1 MKKTAVARKSGSR
14 SAARRKAGAGPKK
27 SAPST
32 NGAPAVRLARIP
44 KGRKP
49 QYFSDPAIDK
59 LLSMTMTLAAELS
72 VARDRIDTLERLIER
87 SGLFSARDV
96 DDYLPTADVE
106 AAREARRAAYI
117 ARVLRA
123 VHADLEETT
132 NSAMPKSQEEVIA
145 AVSA

>member
-1 MKKTAVARKSGSR
+1 MKKKSKSRTAAGRRVTRKQ
-14 SAARRKAGAGPKK
+14 
-27 SAPST
+27 APA

-49 QYFSDPAIDK
+49 QYFSDPATDK
-59 LLSMTMTLAAELS
+59 LLSMTMTLVAELS

-87 SGLFSARDV
+87 SGLFDASDV
-96 DDYLPTADVE
+96 DDYLPTPEVE

-117 ARVLRA
+117 SRVLRA
-123 VHADLEETT
+123 VQADLEETT
-132 NSAMPKSQEEVIA
+132 NSAMPKSQDEVIA